1 MTLTSNQWLLK
12 QDKHVIKYRNMSY
25 VELRFSVYN
34 PNKKIFQSCIL
45 LDMSCSNL
53 HTKVGE
59 LTVQVNTLY
68 TLVTSD
74 HNQIGQ
80 VVKHD
85 QTINRQE
92 VNTLINMQQQLSSKL
107 QDIR

>member
-1 MTLTSNQWLLK
+1 
-12 QDKHVIKYRNMSY
+12 
-25 VELRFSVYN
+25 
-34 PNKKIFQSCIL
+34 
-45 LDMSCSNL
+45 MSCSNL

-74 HNQIGQ
+74 HNQIDQ

-107 QDIR
+107 QEIR

>member
-1 MTLTSNQWLLK
+1 MFLGYLVSYILTITGN
-12 QDKHVIKYRNMSY
+12 HM
-25 VELRFSVYN
+25 RFSCS
-34 PNKKIFQSCIL
+34 FH
-45 LDMSCSNL
+45 SNL
-53 HTKVGE
+53 HSKVGE

-68 TLVTSD
+68 TLVTTD

-80 VVKHD
+80 VVRHD

-107 QDIR
+107 QEIR

>member
-1 MTLTSNQWLLK
+1 
-12 QDKHVIKYRNMSY
+12 MSHI
-25 VELRFSVYN
+25 ELVFNTYN
-34 PNKKIFQSCIL
+34 PNNHASLRSIFQSSIL
-45 LDMSCSNL
+45 FDMSWSNL

-107 QDIR
+107 QEIR

>member
-1 MTLTSNQWLLK
+1 MHPLYVRTYVMLIMYLT
-12 QDKHVIKYRNMSY
+12 
-25 VELRFSVYN
+25 
-34 PNKKIFQSCIL
+34 C
-45 LDMSCSNL
+45 LDMSFSNL

-107 QDIR
+107 QEIR